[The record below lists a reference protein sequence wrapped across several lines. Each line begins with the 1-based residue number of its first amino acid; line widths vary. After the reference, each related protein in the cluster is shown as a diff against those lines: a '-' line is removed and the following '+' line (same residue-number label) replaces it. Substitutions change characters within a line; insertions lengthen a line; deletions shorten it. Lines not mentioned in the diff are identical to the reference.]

1 MKPLIVLLFA
11 LALIGAPALSQDAPT
26 DSCVTQYDETV
37 DYFPEKAELT
47 HAEGFSV
54 EYFNH
59 YKVISIT
66 RPWANAA
73 DTDVFQ
79 YVLVQCG
86 TPTPDGYEA
95 AQVIEV
101 PITSIVTMSTTYLVH
116 LMEIDQVDALIG
128 VDSGLYINSPTIVE
142 KFEAGDLVE
151 VGSGSGVNVE
161 TVLDLAP
168 DLVMT
173 YGSGF
178 PEFDAHPVLLDAG
191 VAVALNSEW
200 LEGTP
205 LGRAEWL
212 KFTALFFNAEA
223 EANTAFE
230 AIVTEYTNAAALVA
244 DLAEADRPA
253 VLWNAPFEGTW
264 GIPGDQSYTG
274 LLLRDAGASVILGD
288 HSEENLA
295 FLDFETVYEAASEA
309 DFWFPNLFMTETLDD
324 LIAID
329 ARYADLAPV
338 INQTVYNN
346 DARTNLNGGNDFYET
361 GVALP
366 HLILK
371 DLIAILHPTVLPDH
385 ELTFFRRME

>member
-1 MKPLIVLLFA
+1 MKHLIIGLF
-11 LALIGAPALSQDAPT
+11 LMALIGGPALSQDAPT
-26 DSCVTQYDETV
+26 EACITDYDQSV
-37 DYFPEKAELT
+37 DYFPEKVELT
-47 HAEGFSV
+47 HADGFSV

-59 YKVISIT
+59 YKVIT
-66 RPWANAA
+66 VARPWANAA
-73 DTDVFQ
+73 ETDAFQ

-86 TPTPDGYEA
+86 TPIPDGYEDT
-95 AQVIEV
+95 QVIEV
-101 PITSIVTMSTTYLVH
+101 PIANIVAMSTTYLVH
-116 LMEIDQVDALIG
+116 LIEIDRVDALIG
-128 VDSGLYINSPTIVE
+128 VDSGLYINSPVIVE
-142 KFEAGDLVE
+142 KLEAEEVVE

-161 TVLDLAP
+161 AVLELDP

-191 VAVALNSEW
+191 IPVALNSEW
-200 LEGTP
+200 MEGTP

-223 EANTAFE
+223 EANAAFD
-230 AIVTEYTNAAALVA
+230 AIVTEYIDAAALVA
-244 DLAEADRPA
+244 DLTEDQRPA

-274 LLLRDAGASVILGD
+274 LLIRDAGGSVVLGD

-309 DFWFPNLFMTETLDD
+309 DFWFPNLFMTPTLDD

-329 ARYADLAPV
+329 ARYADLAPMV
-338 INQTVYNN
+338 NQTVYNN
-346 DARTNLNGGNDFYET
+346 DARTNANGGNDFYET

-371 DLIAILHPTVLPDH
+371 DLIAILHPDALSDH